1 MWGVWGTL
9 YCYLSHS
16 ILLVSWGGTETVR
29 VRLPYTV
36 PSSMKKLPQSN
47 DGVQSSNR
55 ATSKEKRAR
64 PVSSVKQYWPKEN
77 MPSQCASLQASKEA
91 NGNSLAAST
100 WSMAAGASTSSTTQ
114 ATTAAAAAVVAAIVV
129 ATAVCGLVVGVAM
142 ILIMGVLFVCV

>member
-1 MWGVWGTL
+1 M
-9 YCYLSHS
+9 
-16 ILLVSWGGTETVR
+16 R

-100 WSMAAGASTSSTTQ
+100 WSMAAGASTSSTQ

-142 ILIMGVLFVCV
+142 ILIMGVLFVCMSVQSARS